1 MSGLEPMMIAATVAS
16 AGATFMQYQATVDAG
31 KAERQLYEAKAY
43 EAKIQGRK
51 DALNYKEQGI
61 KVLQDINKTMATV
74 NARAGSGNMNP
85 YATGDTSDILMGYT
99 LREGVNDFTIARD
112 NSTIAQQMGNYQAA
126 NYRVAGKNAEMI
138 AKKKA
143 TGDALQ
149 SVAKV
154 GFMYG

>member
-1 MSGLEPMMIAATVAS
+1 
-16 AGATFMQYQATVDAG
+16 
-31 KAERQLYEAKAY
+31 
-43 EAKIQGRK
+43 
-51 DALNYKEQGI
+51 
-61 KVLQDINKTMATV
+61 
-74 NARAGSGNMNP
+74 
-85 YATGDTSDILMGYT
+85 
-99 LREGVNDFTIARD
+99 
-112 NSTIAQQMGNYQAA
+112 MGNYQAA